1 MQTTCAD
8 HPGVD
13 ANCFPSPEIALGG
26 HSQAMSYD
34 TPELKGLRPA
44 HKDKG
49 QLDSSSLVYPPNE
62 VSAGSVETQYGY
74 LGEPQ
79 DPQRSQQ
86 LINGGETALHC
97 RGNTVS
103 NQVIRGRAG
112 PYSCGV
118 CGDRFAQ
125 KQGARRH
132 HREKHE
138 PKQCPHCHAFKWGRP
153 YLYKRHLKAEHPEID
168 PEAGKLDATRRVR

>member
-26 HSQAMSYD
+26 HSQAMSYGI
-34 TPELKGLRPA
+34 PELKEPRRA
-44 HKDKG
+44 HKDEG
-49 QLDSSSLVYPPNE
+49 QLDTSSLVHPPNE
-62 VSAGSVETQYGY
+62 VFPGSVETQYGY

-86 LINGGETALHC
+86 LINEGETAPHY
-97 RGNTVS
+97 RSNTFS
-103 NQVIRGRAG
+103 NQEIRGRAG

-132 HREKHE
+132 HREKHQ

-153 YLYKRHLKAEHPEID
+153 YLYKKHLKAKHPEID
-168 PEAGKLDATRRVR
+168 PEADKLDAARRVR